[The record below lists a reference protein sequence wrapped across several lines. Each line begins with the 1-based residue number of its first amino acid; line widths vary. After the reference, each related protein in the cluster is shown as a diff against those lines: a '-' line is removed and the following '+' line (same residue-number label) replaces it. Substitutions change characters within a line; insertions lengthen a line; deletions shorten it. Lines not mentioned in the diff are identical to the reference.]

1 MVELQQWMS
10 QLHRLVTVPEPKYS
24 RTNNRP
30 TNWLPKADISTQVS
44 GPSGQ
49 RLVND
54 AASNSSNWQQG
65 TTTKVIEPLLT
76 AGNHLGSEE
85 PKIQST
91 QQFSAA
97 AAKENQEGDSK
108 KRSYKGGKY
117 RWSEES
123 KTTKTNNQI
132 RVSYHKEETME
143 QKNGEIYSATESY
156 VKYYTETGY
165 AKKKEKEKFWRKF
178 WKILGWT
185 LAILAL
191 VGTLYI
197 STIGYQQANG
207 PLNDQCNQPIGSQQS
222 HKKNWGSDP

>member
-1 MVELQQWMS
+1 MS

-97 AAKENQEGDSK
+97 AAKENQEYK
-108 KRSYKGGKY
+108 KGATKGENTDGRKNLKPPKQTTKSECHITKKKQWNKKMGKY
-117 RWSEES
+117 
-123 KTTKTNNQI
+123 TLQ
-132 RVSYHKEETME
+132 
-143 QKNGEIYSATESY
+143 QKAM
-156 VKYYTETGY
+156 
-165 AKKKEKEKFWRKF
+165 
-178 WKILGWT
+178 
-185 LAILAL
+185 
-191 VGTLYI
+191 
-197 STIGYQQANG
+197 
-207 PLNDQCNQPIGSQQS
+207 
-222 HKKNWGSDP
+222 